1 MTQRPTT
8 KEDYLRRI
16 NIISEYIHQHLDEDI
31 DIMKLAEIS
40 CFSPWHFHRIT
51 RAYFGEPIGA
61 YITRTRLEEAAKLL
75 RYSNKPINEIAY
87 DIGYNTPSSFSKAF
101 RALYGFSP
109 NDYRNNINLII
120 MKPSRLNE
128 NLNLKNPKI
137 LELEPKQ
144 VIYIKLTG
152 AYGELDFSGSWQK
165 LWQYVKEQKLFTKGM
180 EHLGIYYDDPKITD
194 PNKLRTDICLTI
206 HKEVKAKG
214 EIGVKIIEGGR
225 FAVFLYTGPY
235 NKLDMVYDTIYSKW
249 LPESGEKLRNY
260 HCFEKYISNPSRV
273 SPEKLKTEIY
283 IAIE

>member
-1 MTQRPTT
+1 MTQRLAT
-8 KEDYLRRI
+8 KEDYIRRI
-16 NIISEYIHQHLDEDI
+16 NIISEYIHHHLDEEI
-31 DIMKLAEIS
+31 DLLRLAEVS

-61 YITRTRLEEAAKLL
+61 YIMRTRLEEAAKLL

-87 DIGYNTPSSFSKAF
+87 HIGYNTPSSFSKAF
-101 RALYGFSP
+101 RTLYGFSP

-120 MKPSRLNE
+120 MKPSQLNE
-128 NLNLKNPKI
+128 KLNLKNPKI

-152 AYGELDFSGSWQK
+152 NYGELDFAGSWQK
-165 LWQYVKEQKLFTKGM
+165 LWQHVKEQKLFTKGM
-180 EHLGIYYDDPKITD
+180 EHLGIYYDDPKITV
-194 PNKLRTDICLTI
+194 PSKLRTDICLTI

-214 EIGVKIIEGGR
+214 EIGVKTIEGGR
-225 FAVFLYTGPY
+225 FAIFLYTGPY
-235 NKLDMVYDTIYSKW
+235 EKLDIVYDTIYSQW